1 MNNKITFPELTKL
14 LAQTSG
20 YSEEICDA
28 FLRELFTIVSDTI
41 TEGDSVKIKGIGTF
55 KSTRV
60 EERKSINV
68 NTGAEMVIPG
78 HRKVNFTPDKSLAE
92 AINAPFAMFE
102 PVEVQSGITDE
113 MLSAEDD
120 YVMAEDEQ
128 ETSTVSTI
136 ETLVQT
142 TNNAETRHID
152 NALADNCT
160 KAEEAVSIDMQPT
173 TKAQEQTNVEEV
185 MTGTCSDNDKLCTC
199 MSVPENE
206 DEPSPTLIK
215 ESIETQDSKRPLYDP
230 RVDTNTDHTAACG
243 IYKQKQHSNRKS
255 FYRGIILGLLG
266 AIVLIAALLAG
277 WRMLAPESFCRVT
290 GTSLAN
296 PGTYTAQNNLQI
308 ESAEIIAPNTEHYNK
323 YKNDTTPASETKMP
337 QMIAKLKN

>member
-28 FLRELFTIVSDTI
+28 FLRELFTIVSDSI

-113 MLSAEDD
+113 MLSAEND

-160 KAEEAVSIDMQPT
+160 KAEEAVSIDMQQRRER
-173 TKAQEQTNVEEV
+173 K
-185 MTGTCSDNDKLCTC
+185 
-199 MSVPENE
+199 
-206 DEPSPTLIK
+206 I
-215 ESIETQDSKRPLYDP
+215 
-230 RVDTNTDHTAACG
+230 
-243 IYKQKQHSNRKS
+243 SNK
-255 FYRGIILGLLG
+255 
-266 AIVLIAALLAG
+266 
-277 WRMLAPESFCRVT
+277 
-290 GTSLAN
+290 
-296 PGTYTAQNNLQI
+296 
-308 ESAEIIAPNTEHYNK
+308 H
-323 YKNDTTPASETKMP
+323 
-337 QMIAKLKN
+337 

>member
-28 FLRELFTIVSDTI
+28 FLRELFTIVSDSI

-173 TKAQEQTNVEEV
+173 TEAQEQTNVEEV

-277 WRMLAPESFCRVT
+277 WRMLAPESFC
-290 GTSLAN
+290 
-296 PGTYTAQNNLQI
+296 
-308 ESAEIIAPNTEHYNK
+308 
-323 YKNDTTPASETKMP
+323 
-337 QMIAKLKN
+337 